1 MNKFLRYS
9 LVALLCAMFNV
20 SFADDIKF
28 DFDNDYQTIFPG
40 MGLSSGSG
48 EEAVHDGDFTVA
60 TTSAAISGATVTVSP
75 KAEGAQNDN
84 RLWELTATG
93 KGRLRLYSGTLT
105 ITAPANMDITAMNI
119 AGVKWNKDNTVDKGT
134 LNANSSSATW
144 TGQAHEVVLSVAGN
158 TQISSLTMTVV
169 GAGEEVPA
177 EITIKGNSPFVG
189 STTVEIT
196 INRESSQ
203 IYYTLDG
210 SDPSGESALPYD
222 GPFTITESCM
232 VRAMDDISGAVAQ
245 KEFIMQEIPTVENIA
260 AFLNLEENTDAVL
273 TVKDA
278 VVLGHGNNNTVIKDA
293 TGSVLVYYLGQDVKQ
308 GDKLNGTIMAKRVV
322 YGGVDEAKVEKGYTV
337 DVTATAGT
345 VTPVETTANQL
356 ANKPLMT
363 EVYKIKDAV
372 IKEVQV
378 SETSKRYYIFEGNNQ
393 IIQLYDEFKISG
405 MISADGT
412 YTVEGIRGQYN
423 DTPQLWLTKVGEG
436 EDPQPGEVVKAKN
449 IAEFLAQP
457 KNTVVDLTLDAAQ
470 VVYTFTTNNGNNST
484 YVRDNSGSVVFY
496 NSMKDVE
503 KDNMLNG
510 NIIVVRSEY
519 NNNPQAIANDNTNLD
534 GILRTAGAEAEP
546 VAVTFSQIK
555 DNVNNL
561 VTISNVT
568 IVAKDNKYY
577 ITEGDTD
584 VQVYNKF
591 HLEAYEAEGLS
602 QLTGTP
608 VNITGI
614 VEAYKESFEICPIE
628 SGIVDGIVEVNVE
641 NAENGMMFN
650 ISGQRVNDSYKG
662 IVIMNGKKMIKK

>member
-48 EEAVHDGDFTVA
+48 ENAVHDGDFTVA

-75 KAEGAQNDN
+75 KAEDAQNDN

-119 AGVKWNKDNTVDKGT
+119 AGVKWHKDNTVDKGT
-134 LNANSSSATW
+134 LNANKSSATW

-169 GAGEEVPA
+169 GAGQEIPA

-189 STTVEIT
+189 STTVEIS
-196 INRESSQ
+196 INRESAQ

-210 SDPSGESALPYD
+210 SDPAGDKALLYE
-222 GPFTITESCM
+222 GAFTIKESCT
-232 VRAMDDISGAVAQ
+232 VRAMDEISQAVAE
-245 KEFIMQEIPTVENIA
+245 KEFVKQDVPTVDNIA

-308 GDKLNGTIMAKRVV
+308 GDKLNGTITAKRVV
-322 YGGVDEAKVEKGYTV
+322 YAGVDEAKVEKGYTV

-356 ANKPLMT
+356 ASKPLMT

-470 VVYTFTTNNGNNST
+470 VLYTFTTNNGNNST

-496 NSMKDVE
+496 NSLKGVE
-503 KDNMLNG
+503 KDEMLNG
-510 NIIVVRSEY
+510 SIIVVRSEY
-519 NNNPQAIANDNTNLD
+519 NNNPQAIANNDTNID
-534 GILRTAGAEAEP
+534 GVLRNPGAEAEP

-591 HLEAYEAEGLS
+591 HLEAYEAEALS
-602 QLTGTP
+602 QLTEMP

-614 VEAYKESFEICPIE
+614 VEAFKDIFEICPIE

-641 NAENGMMFN
+641 NEENGMMYN